1 MAASYRECRIS
12 AGIYLGLM
20 VCERKTSAMRG
31 YKRSPVA
38 TGADGRGSSRA
49 QNEALSIALSNLKY

>member
-12 AGIYLGLM
+12 AGIYLGIM
-20 VCERKTSAMRG
+20 VCERKANAMRD

-49 QNEALSIALSNLKY
+49 QSEALNVVLSNLKH